1 MKLNKIHILLLLSLL
16 QSACTKEHAFD
27 CFIGNGKEVS
37 EERTLEF
44 FHIIYIKDKVDVTI
58 EEGNEFKAIVSTG
71 EHLVKNIK
79 TEIKDQALYISNTSK
94 CNIVRGYKRRNKVKV
109 ILPKL
114 TYLENKGSNT
124 VVFYNG
130 NKPDTLEAKA
140 FSPGVI
146 RIYGDFGYIITGSHG
161 NGDIYLNGTTN
172 RLSVFLNGNNYLY
185 GENMEVKNWAFA
197 ESYSEGHCY
206 LKLGDAN
213 LFEYRLWSKG
223 NIYYSGNPKTI
234 LNYTDPGVK
243 GKAYKQ

>member
-1 MKLNKIHILLLLSLL
+1 MKALQLYILLALAFV
-16 QSACTKEHAFD
+16 QSSCTKEHAFD
-27 CFIGNGKEVS
+27 CFIGNGKEVNQ
-37 EERTLEF
+37 ERYPDPF
-44 FHIIYIKDKVDVTI
+44 RIVYIKDKVDVTI
-58 EEGNEFKAIVSTG
+58 EEGNTYKVIVSTG
-71 EHLVKNIK
+71 EHLINNIK
-79 TEIKDQALYISNTSK
+79 TEVKDNALYISNTSK

-130 NKPDTLEAKA
+130 SAADTIEAKA

-146 RIYGDFGYIITGSHG
+146 RIYGNFEYVITGSHG

-197 ESYSEGHCY
+197 ESHSEGHCY
-206 LKLGDAN
+206 LSLGNAN

-223 NIYYSGNPKTI
+223 NIYYTGDPKTT
-234 LNYTDPGVK
+234 LNYTDPKVK
-243 GKAYKQ
+243 GKAYKK